1 MDTDRFIIYLKSEE
15 IYADIPKDFKVI
27 FGTSNYELDRQ
38 SPKEK
43 KKATQKCPLRK
54 IQIER
59 L

>member
-15 IYADIPKDFKVI
+15 ICVDNPKDFKVI

-43 KKATQKCPLRK
+43 KKATQKSPLRK
-54 IQIER
+54 T
-59 L
+59 